1 MMRICAS
8 CQQKQRCDFDLDAGT
23 SAGHYEEYCPNAPTI
38 DGLGQK
44 P

>member
-1 MMRICAS
+1 VPHAS
-8 CQQKQRCDFDLDAGT
+8 KSRGVDFDLDAGI